1 MTGPERPP
9 EVSPDMLVS
18 PVSLEKGMSWLPWV
32 SLALIAANLAAFA
45 YQLPQLK
52 PRGDEALR
60 TQALLAMGAGNGPA
74 IASGEAWRLVSST
87 FLHASLGHLV
97 GNMLG
102 LYLFGVLCE
111 HLFGRRFT
119 FAAYVW
125 AGVGGSLASAVRPA
139 VSVGASGA
147 VFGLAG
153 LLGAALYARRHYL
166 HAEEKRIGL
175 VLLGWGALT
184 IFEGLRSPYID
195 NLGHTGGFLVGLLFG
210 KYAVPRP
217 IAEEAQPSSGTLY
230 ALALSAAV
238 VLAVAAPRTLSA
250 LIP

>member
-9 EVSPDMLVS
+9 EVTADMLA
-18 PVSLEKGMSWLPWV
+18 PAVSLEKGMSWLPWV
-32 SLALIAANLAAFA
+32 SLALIAANAVAFA
-45 YQLPQLK
+45 CQLPRF
-52 PRGDEALR
+52 PSAGAGELR

-87 FLHASLGHLV
+87 FLHASLGHLL

-102 LYLFGVLCE
+102 LYLFGALCE

-125 AGVGGSLASAVRPA
+125 AGVAGSLASAARPA

-153 LLGAALYARRHYL
+153 LLGAALYKRRHSL

-175 VLLGWGALT
+175 VLLGWGAVT
-184 IFEGLRSPYID
+184 IVEGLRSPYID
-195 NLGHTGGFLVGLLFG
+195 NLGHTGGFLAGLLFG
-210 KYAVPRP
+210 KFAVPRP
-217 IAEEAQPSSGTLY
+217 IKEEAQPSSGTLY